1 MSAVTR
7 CISLTA
13 LVALCGVAAAS
24 EVKGPVHISAA
35 GVTHYNGDTERFRA
49 AMEADARGET
59 EPARD
64 NHRAAA
70 DIGLPPI
77 PRLARKLRPRSRVA
91 WAAWAVAASDALA
104 MASASPGAPA
114 SSTCRGR

>member
-70 DIGLPPI
+70 DI
-77 PRLARKLRPRSRVA
+77 ARADARR
-91 WAAWAVAASDALA
+91 AAEIA
-104 MASASPGAPA
+104 
-114 SSTCRGR
+114 R